1 MQLLRWEDMTQEQ
14 FTDLVDDLCSLPH
27 ETEWVEFK
35 VGTFIAEDVGEYLS
49 ALSNSAC
56 LHDKRFGYLVF
67 GIEDGS
73 HKIVGTPIQLHEEKV
88 GNAAIETWLNQLL
101 DSGSE
106 FEIIEG
112 LAHSKRVS
120 MIRIGSAINFPTSF
134 KGQEHI
140 RVGSHKQTLRNN
152 RNKARD
158 LWAKLANEDFES
170 RWAVESLTTD
180 DALAKI
186 DYVKALELLKIPLPE
201 TTEAVVEKLCEEGIF
216 EQFEGRICVT
226 NLGALLFADELSE
239 FSNLARKCVRVITY
253 NGTNKTGRAQ
263 EGLGK
268 KGYACG
274 FEGLVDYIMD
284 HIPDREDISGA
295 LRKSVKPFSVV
306 QIRELTANCLIHQDL
321 TIRGTSPM
329 IEIFNDRIEFS
340 NPGKPLIDPRRFLD
354 HSPRS
359 RNEKMASCVR
369 RIGVAEERGTG
380 IDKVVTES
388 ETLRSPALRVES
400 TKDTTKVTLFAP
412 KSWDKLDKNERIA
425 AAYEHACLRHLS
437 NDPMTNES
445 LRERLAIPQ
454 ESNYVASRII
464 ADANESGLIKPAKTD
479 NTSRRYA
486 KYVPF
491 YA

>member
-1 MQLLRWEDMTQEQ
+1 MTEEQ

-35 VGTFIAEDVGEYLS
+35 VNNFDPEDVGEYLS

-56 LHDKRFGYLVF
+56 LHDKRFGYIVF

-73 HKIVGTPIQLHEEKV
+73 RKIVGTTVELQQAKV
-88 GNAAIETWLNQLL
+88 GNAAVETWLNQLL

-106 FEIIEG
+106 FQFFEG
-112 LAHSKRVS
+112 VAHGKKIA
-120 MIRIGSAINFPTSF
+120 MIRIGAAISFPTTF
-134 KGQEHI
+134 KGQDYI
-140 RVGSHKQTLRNN
+140 RVGSHKQTFKNN

-158 LWAKLANEDFES
+158 VWAKLANEDFES
-170 RWAVESLTTD
+170 RWAAESLTVDEALSKVNYVKTFELLEIPMPETD
-180 DALAKI
+180 DAI
-186 DYVKALELLKIPLPE
+186 
-201 TTEAVVEKLCEEGIF
+201 VEKLSEEGVI
-216 EQFEGRICVT
+216 EQLEGRICIT
-226 NLGALLFADELSE
+226 NMGALLFADNLED
-239 FSNLARKCVRVITY
+239 FPTLARKRVRVITY
-253 NGTNKTGRAQ
+253 AGTNKTARAE
-263 EGLGK
+263 EGIGK
-268 KGYACG
+268 KGYAIG
-274 FEGLVDYIMD
+274 FEGLIKYIMD
-284 HIPDREDISGA
+284 HIPEREDISGA
-295 LRKSVKPFSVV
+295 LRKKVKPFSIV
-306 QIRELTANCLIHQDL
+306 QVRELTANCLIHQDL

-329 IEIFNDRIEFS
+329 VEIFQDRIEFS
-340 NPGKPLIDPRRFLD
+340 NPGKPLIDTKRFLD

-380 IDKVVTES
+380 IDKVVTEC
-388 ETLRSPALRVES
+388 ETLRAPALRIES
-400 TKDTTKVTLFAP
+400 TKDTTKVSIFAP
-412 KSWDKLDKNERIA
+412 KPWDKLDKNERTA

-464 ADANESGLIKPAKTD
+464 GDANESGLIKPAKTD

>member
-1 MQLLRWEDMTQEQ
+1 MTEEQ
-14 FTDLVDDLCSLPH
+14 FTDLIDDLCSLTH

-35 VGTFIAEDVGEYLS
+35 VNSFDPDEVGEYLS

-56 LHDKRFGYLVF
+56 LHDKRYGYMIFGV
-67 GIEDGS
+67 EDGS
-73 HKIVGTPIQLHEEKV
+73 HKIVGTTVRIQEEKV
-88 GNAAIETWLNQLL
+88 GNAGIETWLNQLL

-106 FEIIEG
+106 FEIVERQVYG
-112 LAHSKRVS
+112 KRVS
-120 MIRIGSAINFPTSF
+120 LIRIGAAINFPTSF
-134 KGQEHI
+134 KNVEYI
-140 RVGSHKQTLRNN
+140 RVGSHKQTLKNN

-170 RWAVESLTTD
+170 RWAAESLTED
-180 DALAKI
+180 DALKKLNYSRAF
-186 DYVKALELLKIPLPE
+186 ELLHIPIPE
-201 TTEAVVEKLCEEGIF
+201 NTDAILEKLVEEGIV
-216 EQFEGRICVT
+216 ELLEGRVCIT
-226 NLGALLFADELSE
+226 NLGAILFANDLDD
-239 FSNLARKCVRVITY
+239 FPTLARKKIRVISY
-253 NGTNKTGRAQ
+253 DGTNKTVSAK
-263 EGLGK
+263 EVVGK
-268 KGYACG
+268 KGYAIA
-274 FEGLVDYIMD
+274 FEGLISYILNS
-284 HIPDREDISGA
+284 IPEREDISGA
-295 LRKSVKPFSVV
+295 LRKKVKPFSIV
-306 QIRELTANCLIHQDL
+306 QIRELAANALIHQDL

-329 IEIFNDRIEFS
+329 IEIFHDRIEFS
-340 NPGKPLIDPRRFLD
+340 NPGRPLIDPRRFLD

-380 IDKVVTES
+380 IDKVVTEC
-388 ETLRSPALRVES
+388 ETLRAPALRIDS

-412 KSWDKLDKNERIA
+412 KSWDRLDKNERIA

-464 ADANESGLIKPAKTD
+464 GDANEAGLIKPAKTD

>member
-1 MQLLRWEDMTQEQ
+1 MTEEQ

-35 VGTFIAEDVGEYLS
+35 VGNFDPEDVGEYLS

-56 LHDKRFGYLVF
+56 LQDKRFGYVVF

-73 HKIVGTPIQLHEEKV
+73 HKIVGTSINLQDEKV
-88 GNAAIETWLNQLL
+88 GNAGLETWLNQLL

-106 FEIIEG
+106 FEIIEQ
-112 LAHSKRVS
+112 LAHGKRIA

-134 KGQEHI
+134 KNQDYI
-140 RVGSHKQTLRNN
+140 RVGSHKQTLKNN

-170 RWAVESLTTD
+170 RWAAESLTVD

-186 DYVKALELLKIPLPE
+186 DYLKTFELLKIPLPE
-201 TTEAVVEKLCEEGIF
+201 TKDAIVEKLTEEGIF
-216 EQFEGRICVT
+216 EQLEGRICVT
-226 NLGALLFADELSE
+226 NLGAILFANDLDGFPS
-239 FSNLARKCVRVITY
+239 LARKRVRVIAY
-253 NGTNKTGRAQ
+253 AGTNKTARAK
-263 EGLGK
+263 EGIGK

-274 FEGLVDYIMD
+274 FEGLISYIMD
-284 HIPDREDISGA
+284 RIPEGEDISGA
-295 LRKSVKPFSVV
+295 LRKSIKPFSIV

-329 IEIFNDRIEFS
+329 IEIFQDRVEFS
-340 NPGKPLIDPRRFLD
+340 NPGKPLIDTKRFLD

-380 IDKVVTES
+380 IDKVVTEC
-388 ETLRSPALRVES
+388 ETLRAPALRIEY
-400 TKDTTKVTLFAP
+400 TKDTTKVSLFSP
-412 KSWDKLDKNERIA
+412 KPWDKLDKNERTA

-437 NDPMTNES
+437 NNPMTNES

-464 ADANESGLIKPAKTD
+464 GDANESGLIKPAKTD

>member
-1 MQLLRWEDMTQEQ
+1 MTEEQ
-14 FTDLVDDLCSLPH
+14 FTDLVDDLCSLSH

-35 VGTFIAEDVGEYLS
+35 VNNFDPEDVGEYLS
-49 ALSNSAC
+49 ALSNAAC
-56 LHDKRFGYLVF
+56 LHDKRFGYIVF
-67 GIEDGS
+67 GVEDGS
-73 HKIVGTPIQLHEEKV
+73 HKIVGTTINIQEEKV
-88 GNAAIETWLNQLL
+88 GNAGVETWLNQLL

-106 FEIIEG
+106 FEIIEQVAYG
-112 LAHSKRVS
+112 KRIA
-120 MIRIGSAINFPTSF
+120 MIRIGAAINFPTSF
-134 KGQEHI
+134 KNQEYI
-140 RVGSHKQTLRNN
+140 RVGSHKQTLKNN

-170 RWAVESLTTD
+170 RWAAESLTAE
-180 DALAKI
+180 DALKKI
-186 DYVKALELLKIPLPE
+186 DYVKTFELLQIPLPE
-201 TTEAVVEKLCEEGIF
+201 NTDAIIEKLSEEGIF
-216 EQFEGRICVT
+216 EKFEGRICIT
-226 NLGALLFADELSE
+226 NLGALLFA
-239 FSNLARKCVRVITY
+239 SNLDDFPNLSRKRIRVIAY
-253 NGTNKTGRAQ
+253 AGTNKTARAQ
-263 EGLGK
+263 EGTGK
-268 KGYACG
+268 RGYAVG
-274 FEGLVDYIMD
+274 FEGLISYIMD
-284 HIPDREDISGA
+284 HLPETEDISGA
-295 LRKSVKPFSVV
+295 LRKKVKPFSIIQV
-306 QIRELTANCLIHQDL
+306 RELTANCLIHQDL

-329 IEIFNDRIEFS
+329 IEIFHDRVEFS
-340 NPGKPLIDPRRFLD
+340 NPGRPLIDPRRFLD

-380 IDKVVTES
+380 IDKVVTEC
-388 ETLRSPALRVES
+388 ETLRAPALRIES
-400 TKDTTKVTLFAP
+400 TKDTTRVTLFAP
-412 KSWDKLDKNERIA
+412 KPWDKLDKNERIA

-464 ADANESGLIKPAKTD
+464 GDANESGLIKPAKTD